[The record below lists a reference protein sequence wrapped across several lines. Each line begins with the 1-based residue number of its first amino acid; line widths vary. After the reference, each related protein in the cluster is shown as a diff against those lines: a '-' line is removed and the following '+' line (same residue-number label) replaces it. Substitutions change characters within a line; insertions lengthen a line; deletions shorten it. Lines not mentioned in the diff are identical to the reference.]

1 MTGGRQKRRLRILFI
16 SLFQTEEK
24 VACIY
29 IPEEKGTTCIDPCS
43 YAARKLG
50 MSDGY
55 SVVLEDL
62 LHL

>member
-16 SLFQTEEK
+16 SLFQTEEH
-24 VACIY
+24 VY
-29 IPEEKGTTCIDPCS
+29 IPEERGTTCIDPCS

-50 MSDGY
+50 VSDGY